1 LRELRTQLARHV
13 MKMGDFY
20 LKRDEFQAAA
30 ERYRSVLNIYPG
42 LGMDSES
49 LYKLG
54 ICYEN
59 MMRQDEARRLFHVV
73 VANYP
78 KTRLAKQAAERI
90 AASDASK

>member
-1 LRELRTQLARHV
+1 M

-42 LGMDSES
+42 LGMDAEG

-54 ICYEN
+54 VCYEN
-59 MMRQDEARRLFHVV
+59 MMRKDEARRLFHVV

-78 KTRLAKQAAERI
+78 RSDLAKRAAERI
-90 AASDASK
+90 AASDASR